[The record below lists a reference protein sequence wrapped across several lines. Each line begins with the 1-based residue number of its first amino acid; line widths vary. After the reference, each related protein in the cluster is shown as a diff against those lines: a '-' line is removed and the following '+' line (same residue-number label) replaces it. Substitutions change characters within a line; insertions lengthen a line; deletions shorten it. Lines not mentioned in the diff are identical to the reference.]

1 MIEKIKNLNIWWIF
15 IMSFVFLLP
24 FHAVFVTFLKCRIG
38 VDMDILRF
46 WKEFV
51 IIGLLFWVAF
61 NIFKKYK
68 FNFWKLYKDNYLL
81 WTITAFILSS
91 FIYIFF
97 PYFVI
102 KISALLWFKYDV
114 FFIFAFLIWMYLTF
128 IKNNFENI
136 LKTVF
141 TSIWVILIIFT
152 PWFLSWNIDKKA
164 ELLWYSTKVSTY
176 EANSC
181 ITFSQNVTWWYHRFQ
196 WSFWDPIR
204 FSVFLVVFYFIF
216 LGFSLDKTTNKNN
229 RKKYLLISAWT
240 ILVLIWMFY
249 AYTKTSFLWFIF
261 WSILF
266 IYLVRKIIYKKEISK
281 KFIASLWAL
290 AIVPISYIAIFK
302 RDLFLHPEA
311 ILWRVENLIRSIEM
325 FFYNPIW
332 YWLWIAWPASQLWTS
347 SDSALNNWV
356 VKFLPENWYVQ
367 IFLEQ
372 SILGLSLFIWVLS
385 IIWVYL
391 YRIILRKKDFLSIWI
406 FVSFITIIFMWNF
419 THVFEEAA
427 TSYILFMILW
437 AYIAK
442 EYKWLKL

>member
-1 MIEKIKNLNIWWIF
+1 MIEKLKNLNIWWIF

-24 FHAVFVTFLKCRIG
+24 FHAVFVTFLKCRMWI
-38 VDMDILRF
+38 DMDILRF
-46 WKEFV
+46 WKEF
-51 IIGLLFWVAF
+51 IIIWLLFWVAF

-68 FNFWKLYKDNYLL
+68 FNFSKLYKDNYLL

-91 FIYIFF
+91 VIYIFF
-97 PYFVI
+97 PYFVV
-102 KISALLWFKYDV
+102 KISSLLWFKYDV

-229 RKKYLLISAWT
+229 RKKYLLIWVWT

-347 SDSALNNWV
+347 SDSSLNAWV

-442 EYKWLKL
+442 EYKWIKL

>member
-1 MIEKIKNLNIWWIF
+1 MIDKFKKINLWWIL
-15 IMSFVFLLP
+15 ISIFVFLLP
-24 FHAVFVTFLKCRIG
+24 FHAVIVTFLKCRIWIDTN
-38 VDMDILRF
+38 VMRF
-46 WKEFV
+46 WKEIV
-51 IIGLLFWVAF
+51 IILLMFWVAYK
-61 NIFKKYK
+61 IYKKHK
-68 FNFWKLYKDNYLL
+68 FNFSKLYKDNYLL
-81 WTITAFILSS
+81 WTVTAFILTSTL
-91 FIYIFF
+91 YIFF

-102 KISALLWFKYDV
+102 KISSLLWFKYDV
-114 FFIFAFLIWMYLTF
+114 FFIFALLAWMYINF
-128 IKNNFENI
+128 IKDNLENI

-141 TSIWVILIIFT
+141 ISAWTILLIFT

-164 ELLWYSTKVSTY
+164 ELLWYSSKVSTY

-216 LGFSLDKTTNKNN
+216 IWFMLNKNSKNITNKRNFI
-229 RKKYLLISAWT
+229 LALWT
-240 ILVLIWMFY
+240 ILVLVWMFF

-266 IYLVRKIIYKKEISK
+266 IYLVRKIIFKKVISK

-290 AIVPISYIAIFK
+290 AILPIGYITIFK

-311 ILWRVENLIRSIEM
+311 ILWRVENLITSIEM

-332 YWLWIAWPASQLWTS
+332 YWLWIAGPASQLWTS
-347 SDSALNNWV
+347 TDTTLSNWV
-356 VKFLPENWYVQ
+356 VKFLPENWFVQ

-372 SILGLSLFIWVLS
+372 SLLWLALFIWILS

-391 YRIILRKKDFLSIWI
+391 YRIILRKKDYLSIWI

-419 THVFEEAA
+419 THIFEESA
-427 TSYILFMILW
+427 TSYTLFMIIW
-437 AYIAK
+437 AYLAK
-442 EYKWLKL
+442 EYKNLKL